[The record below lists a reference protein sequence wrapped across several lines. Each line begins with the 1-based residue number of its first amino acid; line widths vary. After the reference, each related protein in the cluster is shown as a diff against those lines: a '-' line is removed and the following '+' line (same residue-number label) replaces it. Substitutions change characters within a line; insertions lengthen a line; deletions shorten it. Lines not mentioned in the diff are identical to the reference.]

1 MCHKFSIS
9 TNEFLNTSI
18 QAFYNSDYS
27 GGSNKLRLKVGTIEN
42 VVCTLKND
50 ITPFENSVLQECVQ
64 QLSNIL
70 SKDFP
75 KILQH
80 TKLKNLTV
88 CVVPRAKASYNQNQ
102 LLFKSTI
109 LKVVSQ
115 LSGFNDGTNFI
126 TRHTDTRTTH
136 RDRSGYGGR
145 GDLPYPG
152 ITKKLVQF
160 QIM

>member
-9 TNEFLNTSI
+9 KNEYLNKSI
-18 QAFYNSDYS
+18 QAFYNSDYL
-27 GGSNKLRLKVGTIEN
+27 GGSTKLRLKVGTIEN

-50 ITPFENSVLQECVQ
+50 ITPFENSVLQKCVQ

-70 SKDFP
+70 LKDLP
-75 KILQH
+75 EILQH

-88 CVVPRAKASYNQNQ
+88 CVVPRAKARSYNPNQ

-126 TRHTDTRTTH
+126 TRHTDTWTTH
-136 RDRSGYGGR
+136 RKACGGSG
-145 GDLPYPG
+145 DEPYPG
-152 ITKKLVQF
+152 ITKKNLF
-160 QIM
+160 NFK